1 MDKRLKIRE
10 IAARTQLSISTVS
23 RVLAGK
29 SNTSDNARRLVLECA
44 RELGCDGGDGGR
56 TSATQ

>member
-29 SNTSDNARRLVLECA
+29 SNTSDNAGVSCWNA
-44 RELGCDGGDGGR
+44 HVNWV
-56 TSATQ
+56 